1 MGSLLVTILV
11 IMIAGFSLGLYV
23 AVTIGFTALGV
34 GWLFSDRPIWDSLS
48 YLPWNTL
55 TTINLLALPLFILMG
70 EMLLRAG
77 VTENMYGTLAK
88 WLNRLPGGLLHTNI
102 VASGLFACVS
112 GSSAAT
118 AATIGAVALP
128 FMGKR
133 GYNHR
138 VMLGSIAG
146 GGTLGILIPP
156 SIVLIVY
163 GVLAGESIGQLYIA
177 GIVPGLLLM
186 LTFLIVII
194 AIAIIKPAIAPKES
208 PSPLREKLIGL
219 FALIPIFALIFIV
232 LGTIYL
238 GIATPTEAAAF
249 GVSGALV
256 LAVANRRFNARMLR
270 ETLLASAT
278 TSAMIMFILIGAFLL
293 QFVMSFLGVPLAIA
307 RLITELKLSAI
318 EVVVIV
324 CLVYIILG
332 MFMESMSMI
341 VITVP
346 VLVPVLRTL
355 GVDLVWFG
363 IIVVM
368 VVEIGM
374 VTPPMGLN
382 LFILHGL
389 AARSGFP
396 QISFLDVFIGVLPFL
411 AALLITI
418 TLIIVFPEIAL
429 WLVAQSQ

>member
-55 TTINLLALPLFILMG
+55 TTVNLLALPLFILMG

-128 FMGKR
+128 FMGKK
-133 GYNHR
+133 GYDHR

-186 LTFLIVII
+186 LAFLIII
-194 AIAIIKPAIAPKES
+194 LAIATIKPAIAPKES
-208 PSPLREKLIGL
+208 PSPLREKLLGL

-293 QFVMSFLGVPLAIA
+293 QFVISFLGVPLAIA
-307 RLITELKLSAI
+307 RLIAELKLSAI
-318 EVVVIV
+318 EVIVIV

-346 VLVPVLRTL
+346 VLVPVLRAL

-374 VTPPMGLN
+374 ITPPMGLN

-389 AARSGFP
+389 AARSGFRE
-396 QISFLDVFIGVLPFL
+396 ISFLDVFLGVLPFL
-411 AALLITI
+411 AALLITL
-418 TLIIVFPEIAL
+418 TLIVMFPEIAL

>member
-177 GIVPGLLLM
+177 GIVPGFLLM

-418 TLIIVFPEIAL
+418 TLIIMFPEIAL

>member
-11 IMIAGFSLGLYV
+11 IMITGFSLGLYV

-55 TTINLLALPLFILMG
+55 TTVNLLALPLFILMG
-70 EMLLRAG
+70 EVLLRAG

-88 WLNRLPGGLLHTNI
+88 WLNWLPGGLLHTNI

-133 GYNHR
+133 GYDQR

-163 GVLAGESIGQLYIA
+163 GVLAGELIGQLYIA

-186 LTFLIVII
+186 LSFLIVIL
-194 AIAIIKPAIAPKES
+194 AIATIKPAIAPKES
-208 PSPLREKLIGL
+208 PSPLREKLLGL

-307 RLITELKLSAI
+307 RLIAELKLSAI

-374 VTPPMGLN
+374 VTPPLGLN

-389 AARSGFP
+389 AARSGLP
-396 QISFLDVFIGVLPFL
+396 EISFLDVFRGVLPFL
-411 AALLITI
+411 AALLIT
-418 TLIIVFPEIAL
+418 LALVVMFPEIAL

>member
-55 TTINLLALPLFILMG
+55 TTVNLLALPLFILMG

-128 FMGKR
+128 FMGKK
-133 GYNHR
+133 GYDHR

-163 GVLAGESIGQLYIA
+163 GVLAGELIGQLYIA

-186 LTFLIVII
+186 LAFLIII
-194 AIAIIKPAIAPKES
+194 LAIATIKPAIAPKES
-208 PSPLREKLIGL
+208 PSPLREKLLGL

-307 RLITELKLSAI
+307 QLIAELKLSAI
-318 EVVVIV
+318 EVIVIV

-346 VLVPVLRTL
+346 VLVPVLRAL

-374 VTPPMGLN
+374 ITPPMGLN

-389 AARSGFP
+389 AARSGFRE
-396 QISFLDVFIGVLPFL
+396 ISFLDVFLGVLPFL
-411 AALLITI
+411 AALLITL
-418 TLIIVFPEIAL
+418 TLIVMFPEIAL

>member
-55 TTINLLALPLFILMG
+55 TTVNLLALPLFILMG

-128 FMGKR
+128 FMGKK
-133 GYNHR
+133 GYDHR

-186 LTFLIVII
+186 LAFLIII
-194 AIAIIKPAIAPKES
+194 LAIATIKPAIAPKES
-208 PSPLREKLIGL
+208 PSPLREKLLGL

-307 RLITELKLSAI
+307 RLIAELKLSAI
-318 EVVVIV
+318 EVIVIV

-346 VLVPVLRTL
+346 VLVPVLRAL

-374 VTPPMGLN
+374 ITPPMGLN

-389 AARSGFP
+389 AARSGFRE
-396 QISFLDVFIGVLPFL
+396 ISFLDVFLGVLPFL
-411 AALLITI
+411 AALLITL
-418 TLIIVFPEIAL
+418 TLIVMFPEIAL